1 MSGFE
6 AYPRLYQEKSAV
18 TLTLLRRWRSYVAS
32 GLWAHGILSSGNAAT
47 RRSAWSSLRSRRSR
61 ARSAPVPHNQTPWSG
76 FAATIRV
83 RWTFTWLAGNRDAKW
98 IGLVP
103 PKGRAAFELAA
114 EDADCPLGMNFFLVR
129 QGRGYWTGPLRPR
142 GDVIIELVIEKYAGL
157 SAARLLNE

>member
-1 MSGFE
+1 MWQAVFGLTESLFRKCGNPQKCLVFV
-6 AYPRLYQEKSAV
+6 AIASLACAIGPRAAQPDPMVWVRSHNKSEV
-18 TLTLLRRWRSYVAS
+18 DVY
-32 GLWAHGILSSGNAAT
+32 
-47 RRSAWSSLRSRRSR
+47 
-61 ARSAPVPHNQTPWSG
+61 
-76 FAATIRV
+76 
-83 RWTFTWLAGNRDAKW
+83 LACGNRDAKW
-98 IGLVP
+98 IGLIP